1 MACWHHIVNKQ
12 LPSHV
17 LFPLR
22 RRDAP
27 SLAQSLS
34 SLVTHLSNLIP
45 YCLSNRLCPLP
56 YNHTQVTS
64 IKKKKQKQAST
75 PQLHFF
81 SQSHLFPF
89 HYCQDS
95 SVSFSHIFC
104 LFMFHCLF
112 NPLQSFFP
120 FLDYKTLLT
129 IKVNRNSLLF
139 SCPSTF

>member
-1 MACWHHIVNKQ
+1 MNYCVWPDNGIYEHQNHMACWHHIVNKQ

-34 SLVTHLSNLIP
+34 SLVTNLSNLIP

-64 IKKKKQKQAST
+64 IKKKKIEASINPT
-75 PQLHFF
+75 TSFFF
-81 SQSHLFPF
+81 SISPFSFPLLPGFFSFLQSHFLFVHVPLSF
-89 HYCQDS
+89 QPIA
-95 SVSFSHIFC
+95 VFFSFS
-104 LFMFHCLF
+104 
-112 NPLQSFFP
+112 
-120 FLDYKTLLT
+120 
-129 IKVNRNSLLF
+129 
-139 SCPSTF
+139 